1 MNGDLK
7 NPTICCRQESHFSF
21 KNTHLLKM
29 KGRKRFQENGNQKRA
44 EVTILMSDKVAYK
57 LKTVT
62 GDNDRHYRIING
74 SIHQEDE
81 TIISMHPTPEHLN
94 I

>member
-1 MNGDLK
+1 MLK
-7 NPTICCRQESHFSF
+7 T
-21 KNTHLLKM
+21 

-44 EVTILMSDKVAYK
+44 EVTILISDKVAYK

-62 GDNDRHYRIING
+62 GDNDHHYRIING

-81 TIISMHPTPEHLN
+81 RIISMHLTTEHLN